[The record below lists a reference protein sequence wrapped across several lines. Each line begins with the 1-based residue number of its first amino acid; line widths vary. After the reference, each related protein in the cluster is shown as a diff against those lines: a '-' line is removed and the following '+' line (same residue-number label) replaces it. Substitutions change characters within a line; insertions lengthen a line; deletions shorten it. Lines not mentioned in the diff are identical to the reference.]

1 MLLYTASLDSFG
13 QEEYEKYYAL
23 ADETRRRDIDRKRIE
38 NDKRRSLLGD
48 ALARRGISELL
59 CIDERDIIFARGENG
74 KPYCQNAEVSFSIS
88 HSKERVI
95 CAVGFGGLGA
105 DTEKIR
111 YTEPR
116 VMRACCADTDFA
128 YILGGEGEAESFT
141 ENQLKRFFY
150 LWTAKEAYCK
160 HIGIGV
166 TGMKSI
172 SLSQIIDNCRF
183 FENGGYITA
192 VYSADRDFEIEIR
205 DALL

>member
-1 MLLYTASLDSFG
+1 MLLYIASLDSFG

-59 CIDERDIIFARGENG
+59 CIDERDIIFARTENG
-74 KPYCQNAEVSFSIS
+74 KPYCENAEVFFSVS
-88 HSKERVI
+88 HSKERVV
-95 CAVGFGGLGA
+95 CAVGFCGLGV

-116 VMRACCADTDFA
+116 VMRACCIDGDFE
-128 YILGGEGEAESFT
+128 YILGGEGESESLT
-141 ENQLKRFFY
+141 DSQLKRFFC

-160 HIGIGV
+160 HIGVGV

-183 FENGGYITA
+183 FENGEYITA
-192 VYSADRDFEIEIR
+192 VYSADVDFEIEIR
-205 DALL
+205 DASI